1 MSVNIDETVLRL
13 EKILNQNETTK
24 KDFGVGWRLTDTET
38 DDIRNLILY
47 IKQQDNVN
55 GALVRALLFAMS
67 AAGLV
72 EHRDGEGWVVTRSD
86 DGGLSVG
93 KVV

>member
-13 EKILNQNETTK
+13 EKMLRRHEDTEKGFQ
-24 KDFGVGWRLTDTET
+24 VGWRLTDT
-38 DDIRNLILY
+38 DANDVRDLILY